1 MEKAELER
9 RLQQLGDD
17 IDSKDEQLRMNISQI
32 NAQLMEKVD
41 LQSDSIGQRD
51 DALQRERD
59 MGALRATLADS
70 SLSEEAKQLVTD
82 RENQVKALQEKL
94 QKARAFIR
102 QQDKMIKDANSKST
116 ATPEDVLRESK
127 QREQENMILRS
138 EQRLVLSAW
147 LEVNQ
152 RLSRELLINGTFRK
166 NGSNRAQTKAAVALM
181 GNKPRSW
188 LQQQRNELSGGVPL
202 ARR

>member
-1 MEKAELER
+1 
-9 RLQQLGDD
+9 
-17 IDSKDEQLRMNISQI
+17 MNISQI
-32 NAQLMEKVD
+32 NTLLMEKVD

-51 DALQRERD
+51 DALQREKD